1 MKDLIIA
8 NEIFNRDIEN
18 AMKNVKSSEDAVG
31 VVNEMNKI
39 IENNKC
45 SILWL
50 VYKPDQ
56 IFQRFKMNNSF
67 RNMVNKLNVKPSW
80 FIKY

>member
-1 MKDLIIA
+1 MIIT

-18 AMKNVKSSEDAVG
+18 AMKNVKSSEVAVG
-31 VVNEMNKI
+31 IVNEMNKI

-50 VYKPDQ
+50 VYQPDQ
-56 IFQRFKMNNSF
+56 IFGRFKTNNSF
-67 RNMVNKLNVKPSW
+67 RNMVNKFNVKPP
-80 FIKY
+80 